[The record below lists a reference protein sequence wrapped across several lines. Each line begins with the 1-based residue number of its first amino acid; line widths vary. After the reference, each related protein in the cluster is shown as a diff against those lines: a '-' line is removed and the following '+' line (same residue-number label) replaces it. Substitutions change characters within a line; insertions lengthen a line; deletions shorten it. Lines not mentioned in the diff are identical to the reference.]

1 MGADAELDFL
11 TCDSGLRAVLG
22 LSVMSLEEASTI
34 QPGLLTL
41 SCTKQMVPTRRAPDT
56 HPCLDSSVLSHF
68 TSPYLVSCFLDLF
81 LFSNFLMLSPTVST
95 CALCYVICDKCPVET
110 GSHPKDQKPD
120 QTLGS
125 PWPQIGCENP
135 VPQFFS

>member
-41 SCTKQMVPTRRAPDT
+41 SCTKQMVPTRRALTPTHALIPKRPEPLHLTLPCILLLRPVSILKLPDAFT
-56 HPCLDSSVLSHF
+56 NCVHVCLVL
-68 TSPYLVSCFLDLF
+68 CDL
-81 LFSNFLMLSPTVST
+81 
-95 CALCYVICDKCPVET
+95 
-110 GSHPKDQKPD
+110 
-120 QTLGS
+120 
-125 PWPQIGCENP
+125 
-135 VPQFFS
+135 